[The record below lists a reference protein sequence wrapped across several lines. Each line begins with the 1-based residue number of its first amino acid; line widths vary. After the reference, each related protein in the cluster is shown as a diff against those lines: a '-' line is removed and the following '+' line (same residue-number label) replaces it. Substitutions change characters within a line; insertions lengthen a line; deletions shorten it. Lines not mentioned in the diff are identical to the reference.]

1 MEALGL
7 GPATAGAKPKPAA
20 AATPAP
26 GKVRLTPMPPLAS
39 VTLTAAG
46 PDGGDLVIGPEGLEV
61 DEETAQAARESAWV
75 SGLRLREG

>member
-1 MEALGL
+1 
-7 GPATAGAKPKPAA
+7 
-20 AATPAP
+20 
-26 GKVRLTPMPPLAS
+26 MPPLAS

-46 PDGGDLVIGPEGLEV
+46 PDGADLVIGPEGLEV